1 MKGII
6 CQRTLQDTK
15 SSYLTWVGKFGSINS
30 TNPLDNDMIQC
41 ESLQFPK
48 SMGLLTPPLRSK
60 LNISKMP
67 KRVSELNF
75 KFYCTN

>member
-6 CQRTLQDTK
+6 CQLTLQDTK

-41 ESLQFPK
+41 ESLQFPNYGTSHSPFEIQTK
-48 SMGLLTPPLRSK
+48 
-60 LNISKMP
+60 
-67 KRVSELNF
+67 
-75 KFYCTN
+75 